1 MLEWRRI
8 CCPIDFSDTSH
19 HALRGAAELAR
30 RFCSELTL
38 LFIYELPNN
47 APQDFI
53 LAPRDVLQAVLRE
66 YERRLGEWKARAEH
80 LCGCPVM
87 THLEVGTPAKE
98 ILRYLRDGRFDL
110 VVMGTHGRTGF
121 RHVVFGSVAEKVVR
135 QAPCPVLTI
144 RPDAPLESRA
154 SP

>member
-8 CCPIDFSDTSH
+8 CCPIDFSDASH

-30 RFCSELTL
+30 RFGSELTL
-38 LFIYELPNN
+38 LFVYELPST
-47 APQDFI
+47 APESLTLSPQ
-53 LAPRDVLQAVLRE
+53 DVLQAVLRE
-66 YERRLGEWKARAEH
+66 YDRRLGEWKARAEH

-98 ILRYLRDGRFDL
+98 ILRFVRDGRFDL
-110 VVMGTHGRTGF
+110 VVMGTHGRTGL

-135 QAPCPVLTI
+135 HAACPVLTL
-144 RPDAPLESRA
+144 RPDARLESRA